1 MYASG
6 GVDTSLAVTDAGLA
20 PNTLSSVVSIDG
32 VYRYTTRTNKK
43 VFSTPFLQGTR
54 PSTSLRLPSKHPTPP
69 VRRLLLL
76 ETAMVS
82 CMTLEVIVSLTM
94 LLAGVRYFVPGSNT
108 STLLYNTWP
117 VNTLTINSNSLYA
130 TKYYIAAGGDA
141 Q

>member
-1 MYASG
+1 
-6 GVDTSLAVTDAGLA
+6 
-20 PNTLSSVVSIDG
+20 
-32 VYRYTTRTNKK
+32 
-43 VFSTPFLQGTR
+43 
-54 PSTSLRLPSKHPTPP
+54 
-69 VRRLLLL
+69 
-76 ETAMVS
+76 MVS